1 MKNRKFS
8 ITTDLSEG
16 ILYFI
21 EKIAETKQLEAV
33 VIQTSE
39 LEKTIIKS
47 FKRFI
52 TNLIVN
58 NRFFKKNKYGILKAN
73 LANFNYL
80 HIVDGEVFNKLR
92 TLARK
97 YQFDIYITNN
107 INNDSVLQ
115 DYLRQTK
122 VDFMLGLGG
131 KVIKP
136 LTLKLFHGIW
146 INGHGGVLP
155 DYRGLSSE
163 YWAVKNKQYHMIGC
177 TIHNLTE
184 KIDSGK
190 IIKISK
196 IPYVP
201 TEAIEDLAL
210 RNHANL
216 ILTYIE
222 VAKNLISI
230 DPKEVNENTSNSN
243 ANYIGKYYTYP
254 KNNFLRKIT
263 RTKVKDI

>member
-1 MKNRKFS
+1 MQNKKFS
-8 ITTDLSEG
+8 ITADLSEG
-16 ILYFI
+16 SLYFI
-21 EKIAETKQLEAV
+21 EKIGQTGELEAV
-33 VIQTSE
+33 VIQVAQ

-52 TNLIVN
+52 TNLIERN
-58 NRFFKKNKYGILKAN
+58 IFFKKDKYGKLKAN
-73 LANFNYL
+73 LANFNHL
-80 HIVDGEVFNKLR
+80 HIVDGAVFNKLH

-97 YQFDIYITNN
+97 YHFDTYITNN
-107 INNDSVLQ
+107 INKDLVLH

-131 KVIKP
+131 KIIEP

-201 TEAIEDLAL
+201 TEAIEDLVL

-230 DPKEVNENTSNSN
+230 DPKEVNENTSNRN

-254 KNNFLRKIT
+254 KNNFLRKIK